1 MFGGIIKYSG
11 TIHSIHGNENDGIVL
26 ELKTTIADQVQIG
39 DSVGVNGV
47 CLTVTELVSDSI
59 LKFDIWPES
68 LQRTTL
74 NKLKISQNVHVDL
87 PLKASDF
94 IGGHPVLGHVDYTG
108 SILSVT
114 QVDEANQLKLWI
126 SLPAQFSSLI
136 PARGS
141 IAVDGVS
148 LTITGLRDD
157 SFAIS
162 LIPETLRLTHLG
174 DLKES
179 DLVNIEVD
187 FTSRALQDESD
198 MINLANEASTIS
210 EKIERLD
217 AACDTYLKGGLI
229 LIQNEDNY
237 ALCSSADKITD
248 RNLSF
253 ALSLSRTPCT
263 VAVTE
268 GLAEKLFIPAPV
280 INTKAEERRFLLP
293 VNHKENS
300 LYDYSTKAMK
310 KSIELFC
317 SDELSIDNWMTPGNI
332 NPLQIYGANSS
343 SRPGLP
349 EAAVALCFKAKLP
362 HVAICQNL
370 IDAEGKAMNS
380 TQAETIS
387 TRYQIPIYQVS
398 ELISENSELFE
409 DDYFGDL

>member
-11 TIHSIHGNENDGIVL
+11 SVHSIQGNKTDGLVL
-26 ELKTTIADQVQIG
+26 ELETSIVDKVQIG
-39 DSVGVNGV
+39 DSVGVDGV
-47 CLTVTELVSDSI
+47 CLTVTEIVSNTI

-74 NKLKISQNVHVDL
+74 VDLKTSQKVHVDL
-87 PLKASDF
+87 PLQAQDF

-108 SILSVT
+108 SILSMS
-114 QVDEANQLKLWI
+114 QVDDASQLKIWI
-126 SLPAQFSSLI
+126 DLPEQFSSLI

-148 LTITGLRDD
+148 LTITGRRDD
-157 SFAIS
+157 SFAVS

-174 DLKES
+174 ELKEG
-179 DLVNIEVD
+179 DKVNIEVD
-187 FTSRALQDESD
+187 FTSRALQDESG
-198 MINLANEASTIS
+198 MINLANDATTIS
-210 EKIERLD
+210 ERTDSLE
-217 AACDTYLKGGLI
+217 AACDTYQKGGLI
-229 LIQNEDNY
+229 LIQDNESF

-300 LYDYSTKAMK
+300 LHDYSTAAMK

-317 SDELSIDNWMTPGNI
+317 SEELSIDNWMTPGNI

-343 SRPGLP
+343 STPGLP
-349 EAAVALCFKAKLP
+349 EAAVALCFKTKLP
-362 HVAICQNL
+362 HAAICQSL
-370 IDAEGKAMNS
+370 IDAEGKAMNPQ
-380 TQAETIS
+380 QAIVIS

-398 ELISENSELFE
+398 DLISENSELFE

>member
-1 MFGGIIKYSG
+1 MFGGIIKHSG
-11 TIHSIHGNENDGIVL
+11 SVHSISGNNSNGIVL
-26 ELKTTIADQVQIG
+26 ELETSIVSQVQIG

-47 CLTVTELVSDSI
+47 CLTVTEIISDSI
-59 LKFDIWPES
+59 LKFDVWPES

-74 NKLKISQNVHVDL
+74 ADLKIAQEVHVDL

-94 IGGHPVLGHVDYTG
+94 IGGHPVLGHVDFVG
-108 SILSVT
+108 SIVSMS
-114 QVDEANQLKLWI
+114 QVDNASQLKIWI
-126 SLPAQFSSLI
+126 ALPAEYSSLI

-148 LTITGLRDD
+148 LTITGRNEN

-174 DLKES
+174 ELKAG
-179 DLVNIEVD
+179 DALNIEVD
-187 FTSRALQDESD
+187 FSSRALQDKSG
-198 MINLANEASTIS
+198 MINLANEAETIS
-210 EKIERLD
+210 DKID
-217 AACDTYLKGGLI
+217 TIAAAIDTYTKGGLL
-229 LIQNEDNY
+229 LIQNKESF
-237 ALCSSADKITD
+237 ALCSSAEKITD

-293 VNHKENS
+293 VNHRANE
-300 LYDYSTKAMK
+300 LHDYTTAAMK
-310 KSIELFC
+310 KSISLFC
-317 SDELSIDNWMTPGNI
+317 SDELTIDDWMTPGNI

-349 EAAVALCFKAKLP
+349 EAAVALCFKSKLP
-362 HVAICQNL
+362 HAAICQNL
-370 IDAEGKAMNS
+370 IDADGKEMNS
-380 TQAETIS
+380 EQAHVIS